1 MIIFLWIVSCMLC
14 VLLGKYFGERKI
26 KRKVRVILSKRTE
39 SLIASNY
46 RADLL
51 YKWLLAEKNN
61 INILS
66 ILNHIE
72 SEDVGIYGYGIVG
85 KQLAHDMKEAG
96 IRITCIID
104 SNAHNLECDY
114 PIYTLHDKLP
124 VLDVVIVTSVNLN
137 EVKRSEER
145 RVGKECRR

>member
-85 KQLAHDMKEAG
+85 KQLANDMK
-96 IRITCIID
+96 
-104 SNAHNLECDY
+104 
-114 PIYTLHDKLP
+114 
-124 VLDVVIVTSVNLN
+124 
-137 EVKRSEER
+137 
-145 RVGKECRR
+145 